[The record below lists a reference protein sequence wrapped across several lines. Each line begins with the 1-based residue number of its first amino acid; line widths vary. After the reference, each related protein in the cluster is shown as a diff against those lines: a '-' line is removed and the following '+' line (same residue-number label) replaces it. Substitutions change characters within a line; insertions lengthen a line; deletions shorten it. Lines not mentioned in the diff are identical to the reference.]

1 MLDILHV
8 KKNNNFTTGSSR
20 PWRHPPS
27 TQEDKMLK
35 KRYAVYNFD
44 GPLGHKQTPSGEIQ
58 A

>member
-8 KKNNNFTTGSSR
+8 KKANNFTTGSSR

-44 GPLGHKQTPSGEIQ
+44 GPLGHKKNHQGEIQ